1 MPQIN
6 LIERKMHLASY
17 TFFQEMLI
25 NIKTR
30 HFHSSIN
37 HQEQLF
43 HRTLITSYFRPVN
56 IANFFLQRTS
66 RSSRLQMFFKIGV
79 LKSFANFTGKHLC
92 LSFFLK
98 NLHAEGLQL
107 YLKKT
112 PNQVFFCEVCEIF
125 KNTSFLHNYSG
136 DCFCTSGACSC
147 IFLKSN

>member
-37 HQEQLF
+37 QQEQLF

-56 IANFFLQRTS
+56 IANFFYRGPPEAVVC
-66 RSSRLQMFFKIGV
+66 K
-79 LKSFANFTGKHLC
+79 C
-92 LSFFLK
+92 FLK
-98 NLHAEGLQL
+98 
-107 YLKKT
+107 
-112 PNQVFFCEVCEIF
+112 
-125 KNTSFLHNYSG
+125 
-136 DCFCTSGACSC
+136 
-147 IFLKSN
+147 